1 MYRPVLSQHDSLNS
15 TTEIPTLLIA
25 AWVAVTALG
34 CAGTPQAPAL
44 ATGSAASVTADGL
57 HKVDNPRF
65 DLAFVKPGA
74 DLHRFSKVMF
84 SSTTIS
90 YKSTG
95 AEHTTSRESF
105 TLSEEK
111 MDRMQRMF
119 NEVFAKALSKSAV
132 YELVTAPGTDV
143 LSVTAGIVDL
153 VVNVPRQSTQQGKEF
168 IASPGS
174 MTLVLELSDS
184 RSREVL
190 VRVADRRAVQR
201 GGGGGYRS
209 SAASN
214 WGELNTLFK
223 SWALQLRRRL
233 DSVRELPSLPPAPA
247 E

>member
-1 MYRPVLSQHDSLNS
+1 MYCPRPFRN
-15 TTEIPTLLIA
+15 PTAGNPIVFIA
-25 AWVAVTALG
+25 TWTSIAVFG
-34 CAGTPQAPAL
+34 CAGTPQGPAL
-44 ATGSAASVTADGL
+44 ATGSDAAVTADGL

-65 DLAFVKPGA
+65 DLVFVKPGA
-74 DLHRFSKVMF
+74 DLHHFSKVMF
-84 SSTTIS
+84 SPTTIA
-90 YKSTG
+90 YKSTDAG
-95 AEHTTSRESF
+95 HSTDRETF
-105 TLSEEK
+105 ALSEEK

-119 NEVFAKALSKSAV
+119 DELFANALSKSSV
-132 YELVTAPGTDV
+132 YELVEAPGPDV
-143 LSVTAGIVDL
+143 LRVTAGIVDL
-153 VVNVPRQSTQQGKEF
+153 VVNVPTQSTRQGKEF

-201 GGGGGYRS
+201 GGSGGYRS
-209 SAASN
+209 STASN

-233 DSVRELPSLPPAPA
+233 DAVSELPALHPTSV